1 MTLFAPWLA
10 GCELHERAGG
20 PIPAR
25 YDHIDLTASDAM
37 RTAARRGQEL
47 RRKYRRGG
55 TAKAA
60 AMARRIVNGERIHP
74 DFVLDMYAFYERF
87 AGEMRNQRGTEKW
100 DVNSDKVGPLR
111 IAWDLWGGDAGWAWS
126 RGKRRQI
133 QAADNAEKS
142 VSRVFS
148 FAGLAPIWIS
158 PKTEARRAA
167 IWRGWL
173 DDVQRPL
180 ERQITA
186 QWRTRRGGLFWDQG
200 QRMARRTQ
208 AVLGGKSV
216 RTVPV
221 HRAVTADE
229 LNAIIQDE
237 AETALLL
244 EQFDAAVI
252 DRGLQRAY
260 AAAAKRLGREL
271 KPAEM
276 LDIREQVIA
285 DMVVDVQQYTKDRIA
300 NVIRA
305 GVDQGSSI
313 AEIQA
318 AIIRDVAF
326 SPMRAL
332 RVGRTETAK
341 VASEGTLTAYDNA
354 LDDGAEFRVEWLS
367 SRDSVVRDTHRPFTD
382 TGEAGLD
389 GQVIEV
395 GGEFVS
401 PSGATGRGPGLFDDA
416 SEVVN
421 CRCTTIP
428 TEIGG

>member
-1 MTLFAPWLA
+1 
-10 GCELHERAGG
+10 
-20 PIPAR
+20 
-25 YDHIDLTASDAM
+25 
-37 RTAARRGQEL
+37 
-47 RRKYRRGG
+47 
-55 TAKAA
+55 
-60 AMARRIVNGERIHP
+60 MARRIVGGERIHP
-74 DFVLDMYAFYERF
+74 DNVLDMYAFFERF
-87 AGEMRNQRGTEKW
+87 AGQMRKQRGTEKW
-100 DVNSDKVGPLR
+100 DPSSDNVGPLR
-111 IAWDLWGGDAGWAWS
+111 IAWDLWGGDAGWPWS

-133 QAADNAEKS
+133 QAADQSKS
-142 VSRVFS
+142 VARTFS
-148 FAGLAPIWIS
+148 FAGLAPIGFS
-158 PKTEARRAA
+158 PKTEAKRAA

-208 AVLGGKSV
+208 AVLGGKSA

-221 HRAVTADE
+221 RRAVTADE
-229 LNAIIQDE
+229 LNAIIQDD

-244 EQFDAAVI
+244 QQFDAAVI

-260 AAAAKRLGREL
+260 AAASRRLGRKL
-271 KPAEM
+271 RPAEM
-276 LDIREQVIA
+276 LDIQEQVIA
-285 DMVVDVQQYTKDRIA
+285 DMVQNVQQYTKDRIA

-318 AIIRDVAF
+318 AIIRDVSF

-341 VASEGTLTAYDNA
+341 VASEGTLQAYGTAA
-354 LDDGAEFRVEWLS
+354 DDGAEFRVEWLS
-367 SRDSVVRDTHRPFTD
+367 SRDSVVRDTHKPG
-382 TGEAGLD
+382 TGMD
-389 GQVIEV
+389 GQVVDV
-395 GGEFVS
+395 GGLFVS
-401 PSGATGRGPGLFDDA
+401 PSGSTGRGPGLFDDA
-416 SEVVN
+416 AEVVN